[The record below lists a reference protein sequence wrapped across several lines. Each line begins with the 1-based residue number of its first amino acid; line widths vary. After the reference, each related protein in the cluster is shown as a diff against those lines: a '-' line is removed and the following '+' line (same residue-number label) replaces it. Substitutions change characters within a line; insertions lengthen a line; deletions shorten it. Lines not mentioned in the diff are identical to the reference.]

1 LEVKDWA
8 RILVELRRNILRIF
22 AIFLLALFIS
32 FPFTPVLIGF
42 IIEEMYPKP
51 SLSEGEIQRIS
62 EELRKSAEILG
73 NSTDSEK
80 ALEELK
86 RISKLVTP
94 YAGPVVLTPLESI
107 VLSIKISIAFGI
119 ASALPYILFLASRAL
134 RVAGVLK
141 TSVKA
146 YAASSLVLFVL
157 GLSYGF
163 FMMRLVIQFLHG
175 LTLSQGV
182 TPLYSL
188 AEFVNFVVLMT
199 IIFGFFFQIPLVIVF
214 LVRNGVLEISTVT
227 RYRRH
232 VYVMCFIVAAI
243 VTPTVDIFTQTALA
257 LPMIL
262 LFEIGLFFSKLIS
275 PARF

>member
-32 FPFTPVLIGF
+32 FPFTPILIGF

-182 TPLYSL
+182 IPLYSL

>member
-1 LEVKDWA
+1 MEVKDWA

-32 FPFTPVLIGF
+32 FPFTPILIGF

>member
-8 RILVELRRNILRIF
+8 RILVELRRNILKIF

-32 FPFTPVLIGF
+32 FPFTPILIGF
-42 IIEEMYPKP
+42 IIEQIYPKP
-51 SLSEGEIQRIS
+51 SLSEGEIQKIS

-86 RISKLVTP
+86 RISKIVTP

-146 YAASSLVLFVL
+146 YAASSLILFVF

-199 IIFGFFFQIPLVIVF
+199 LIFGFFFQIPLVIVF
-214 LVRNGVLEISTVT
+214 LIRNGVLEISAVT

-232 VYVMCFIVAAI
+232 VYVICFIVAAI
-243 VTPTVDIFTQTALA
+243 VTPTVDIFTQTVLA
-257 LPMIL
+257 FPMII
-262 LFEIGLFFSKLIS
+262 LFEIGLLFSKMIS

>member
-1 LEVKDWA
+1 MEVKDWA

>member
-32 FPFTPVLIGF
+32 FPFTPILIGF

>member
-1 LEVKDWA
+1 MEVKDWA

-32 FPFTPVLIGF
+32 FPFTPILIGF

-182 TPLYSL
+182 IPLYSL

>member
-1 LEVKDWA
+1 MEVKDWA

-32 FPFTPVLIGF
+32 FPFTPILIGF

-119 ASALPYILFLASRAL
+119 ASSLPYILFLASRAL
-134 RVAGVLK
+134 RVSGVLK

-146 YAASSLVLFVL
+146 YAASSLILFVL

-182 TPLYSL
+182 IPLYSL

-232 VYVMCFIVAAI
+232 VYVICFIVAAI